1 MIGRKIKRSYG
12 NPVKKSTQHKS
23 MKFGKFLG
31 FALFCFFISPKLY
44 AVQDPVDEFSGESAF
59 EYLEKQVAFGPRN
72 PGSTGHR
79 NCLQFLTEELKKYTP
94 NVTIQPFL
102 HKDNELNR
110 TFSLSN
116 IIARFPGNNPNEQKI
131 LLAAHWDTRHRADR
145 ESDQELKDQPILGA
159 NDGASGVA
167 VLLEVARILSEN
179 PPPFPVDIVL
189 FDGEDY
195 GRSGDLQN
203 YLLGAKYFA
212 ANWRSGPYQF
222 GLLLDMVGDKN
233 LSLKKEG
240 YSSRMLP
247 YIVDQVW
254 KRAQK
259 LNLRAFENRRG
270 SEIYDDHQPLIQA
283 GIPIID
289 IIQSDLVG
297 SKYWHTLDDTPDK
310 CSPASLLQ
318 VGILVI
324 SLIFDGL

>member
-1 MIGRKIKRSYG
+1 
-12 NPVKKSTQHKS
+12 
-23 MKFGKFLG
+23 MKWGKFTG
-31 FALFCFFISPKLY
+31 FAFFCFFIVPQLY
-44 AVQDPVDEFSGESAF
+44 AVQNPVDEFSAETAF

-79 NCLQFLTEELKKYTP
+79 NCLQYLTEELKKYTP
-94 NVTIQPFL
+94 NVTNQPFL
-102 HKDNELNR
+102 HKDNELKR

-116 IIARFPGNNPNEQKI
+116 IIARFPGSNPNGQKI
-131 LLAAHWDTRHRADR
+131 LLAAHWDTRPRADR
-145 ESDQELKDQPILGA
+145 ENDPELKDQPILGA

-167 VLLEVARILSEN
+167 VLLEVARVLSEN
-179 PPPFPVDIVL
+179 PPPFPVDIVF

-195 GRSGDLQN
+195 GKSGDRDN
-203 YLLGAKYFA
+203 YLLGAKHFA

-240 YSSRMLP
+240 YSYRMLP
-247 YIVDQVW
+247 YIVDRVW
-254 KRAQK
+254 KRAQELK
-259 LNLRAFENRRG
+259 LRAFENKLG
-270 SEIYDDHQPLIQA
+270 SEIYDDHQPLIQV

-310 CSPASLLQ
+310 CSPESLKQ
-318 VGILVI
+318 VGTLVL
-324 SLIFDGL
+324 SLVFNGL